1 MEIRYI
7 DTEGGLDEARTLIEG
22 LPRVAL
28 DLEAAGFHRYDDR
41 LSLVQLTGGSVTFLL
56 DPFAIPV
63 DRLLRP
69 VLEDAG
75 VEIVMHG
82 ADYDLRLLDRDLGI
96 LPKHLFD
103 TQVAATLLGHQ
114 GIGLSALLERYFGVK
129 LSKKF
134 QRADWAQRPIPDE
147 MREYA
152 ARDTLYLEEL
162 ADLLTT
168 ELEAKGR
175 LAWAREEFEELRKIR
190 FEEPPVEDPV
200 TRVKAARDLAPLE
213 VARLREALEWRDGIA
228 RERDRAPFRVAHDGV
243 LVDVARRNPP
253 TLDALAGIQ
262 GLNGGLARG
271 EGASLLERFQGVQG
285 LPESELAPYP
295 RPPRGAGRGR
305 MEPDAE
311 ERFLRLK
318 EVRNQLSQELE
329 LDRGVLLP
337 NALLQRLAVDP
348 PDSKEAMAEV
358 EGMRRWQVEVAG
370 SRLLEVLHT
379 PAPSA
384 AG

>member
-7 DTEGGLDEARTLIEG
+7 DTEKGLDEAKALVVG
-22 LPRVAL
+22 LPRLAL

-41 LSLVQLTGGSVTFLL
+41 LSLVQLTAGPVTFLM
-56 DPFAIPV
+56 DPFTIPV
-63 DRLLRP
+63 DQVLRP
-69 VLEDAG
+69 VLEDPQ

-82 ADYDLRLLDRDLGI
+82 SDYDLRLLDRDLGI
-96 LPKHLFD
+96 LPRNLFD

-134 QRADWAQRPIPDE
+134 QRADWAQRPIPEE

-152 ARDTLYLEEL
+152 ARDTLYLERL
-162 ADLLTT
+162 ADILTG

-175 LAWAREEFEELRKIR
+175 LPWAREEFEELRKIR
-190 FEEPPVEDPV
+190 FEEPTTEDPV
-200 TRVKAARDLAPLE
+200 TRVKAARDLEPVE

-243 LVDVARRNPP
+243 LVAVARRNPA
-253 TLDALAGIQ
+253 TVDALAGVQ

-271 EGASLLERFQGVQG
+271 EGPSLLERLQGVQS
-285 LPESELAPYP
+285 LPESELTPYP
-295 RPPRGAGRGR
+295 RPPRGSGRGR
-305 MEPDAE
+305 MEPEVE

-318 EVRNQLSQELE
+318 EVRNRLAGEVG

-337 NALLQRLAVDP
+337 NAILQRLAEDP
-348 PDSKEAMAEV
+348 PESLAGMSGV
-358 EGMRRWQVEVAG
+358 EGMRRWQIQVAG
-370 SRLLEVLHT
+370 TDLLGSLHA
-379 PAPSA
+379 PASTT
-384 AG
+384 G